1 MAKLNWFLTL
11 KNMSKSDPTAKEL
24 LDEIN
29 NAPSEEE
36 KEKAKSTAK
45 DYVES
50 FPEPLPEPE
59 KEPEHVEPVSEVE
72 TAEKELEPEPDTVE
86 IEIDTETTEETGDRP
101 EPIPSPNQA
110 LVEKIRRRQRIAEE
124 NMRKRRNQPIT
135 LSEQKAAAIEKGK
148 EVIKRNAEMAERR
161 KALHEKIMAQMAER
175 ERNDAKNYVGLLTIL
190 LRELHLNTRLEIICK
205 KYNISRKDLE
215 TLKANNPAGWAKC
228 LMERE
233 VLEKEMEMYIK

>member
-59 KEPEHVEPVSEVE
+59 KGPEHGEPVSEVE

-124 NMRKRRNQPIT
+124 NMRKRRNQPLT
-135 LSEQKAAAIEKGK
+135 LSDQKAAAIERGK
-148 EVIKRNAEMAERR
+148 EIIKRNAEMAERR
-161 KALHEKIMAQMAER
+161 KILHERIMKQQAER
-175 ERNDAKNYVGLLTIL
+175 EANNTKNMVGLYTIL
-190 LRELHLNTRLEIICK
+190 LRELKLRKRLELICRDNK
-205 KYNISRKDLE
+205 ISKDDLE
-215 TLKANNPAGWAKC
+215 KLKVQNPKGWAEC
-228 LMERE
+228 LAERP
-233 VLEKEMEMYIK
+233 VLEQEMRMYIK

>member
-24 LDEIN
+24 LNEIN

-36 KEKAKSTAK
+36 KEKAKATAK

-59 KEPEHVEPVSEVE
+59 KEPEHIETVSEVE
-72 TAEKELEPEPDTVE
+72 IAEKELEPEPASVE
-86 IEIDTETTEETGDRP
+86 IEIDTETTEETGARP
-101 EPIPSPNQA
+101 EPRPTMDMG
-110 LVEKIRRRQRIAEE
+110 LVERIRRRQRIAEE
-124 NMRKRRNQPIT
+124 NMRKRRNVAIT

-161 KALHEKIMAQMAER
+161 KALHEKIMAQQAER
-175 ERNDAKNYVGLLTIL
+175 KAQDAKNYVGLLTIL
-190 LRELHLNTRLEIICK
+190 LREIKLRKRLELICK
-205 KYNISRKDLE
+205 EHHISRADLDKLKE
-215 TLKANNPAGWAKC
+215 TNKAGWAE
-228 LMERE
+228 LLSERP
-233 VLEKEMEMYIK
+233 VLEVEIERFIH